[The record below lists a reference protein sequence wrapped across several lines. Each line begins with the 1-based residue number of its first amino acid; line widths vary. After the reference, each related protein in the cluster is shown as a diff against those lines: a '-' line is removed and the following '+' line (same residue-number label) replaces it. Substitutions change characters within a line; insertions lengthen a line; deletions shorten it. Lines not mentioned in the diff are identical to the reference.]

1 MAVVIGEAGPL
12 VVGLAECK
20 AALRLERDDEDAVL
34 AGHIRTAMALCEAFI
49 GQWLIE
55 REGEQRLACDVAWPD
70 PGWQRLQVSPVQAI
84 SGVYLAGEALATG
97 WESDIGADGT
107 GWVRLI
113 GLPVGAP
120 PAALV
125 VRFRAGLGTDWNSVP
140 EPLRAGVV
148 RLVSHL
154 FSHRDAGDAGP
165 PPAAVAALWRPWR
178 RMMLG

>member
-1 MAVVIGEAGPL
+1 MALVAGTAGPL

-20 AALRLERDDEDAVL
+20 AALRLDRDDEDAL
-34 AGHIRTAMALCEAFI
+34 IAGHIRTAMALCEAFI

-55 REGEQRLACDVAWPD
+55 REGEQRLVPD
-70 PGWQRLQVSPVQAI
+70 LAWQRLQVSPVQAV
-84 SGVYLAGEALATG
+84 SGVFLAGAALESP

-113 GLPVGAP
+113 RLPAP
-120 PAALV
+120 VPAGALV
-125 VRFRAGLGTDWNSVP
+125 VRFRAGIGVDWNDVP

-154 FSHRDAGDAGP
+154 FSHRDAADAGP

-178 RMMLG
+178 RMQLG

>member
-1 MAVVIGEAGPL
+1 MAVVTSEAGPL

-55 REGEQRLACDVAWPD
+55 RAGEQRLACDLA
-70 PGWQRLQVSPVQAI
+70 WQRLQASPVQAI
-84 SGVYLAGEALATG
+84 TGVFLAGEALATP

-107 GWVRLI
+107 GWVRFI
-113 GLPVGAP
+113 GLP
-120 PAALV
+120 PAAQGMV
-125 VRFRAGLGTDWNSVP
+125 VRFRAGLGPDWNAVP
-140 EPLRAGVV
+140 EPLRAGIV

-154 FSHRDAGDAGP
+154 FSHRDAADAGP

-178 RMMLG
+178 RMQLG

>member
-1 MAVVIGEAGPL
+1 MAVVTMEAGAL

-20 AALRLERDDEDAVL
+20 AALRLERDDEDGVL

-55 REGEQRLACDVAWPD
+55 REGEQRLACDLAW
-70 PGWQRLQVSPVQAI
+70 QQLQASPVQAI
-84 SGVYLAGEALATG
+84 TDVFLAGEALAAG
-97 WESDIGADGT
+97 WESDIGADGS

-113 GLPVGAP
+113 GLPPGAT
-120 PAALV
+120 PATLV
-125 VRFRAGLGTDWNSVP
+125 VRFRAGLGTDWNNVP

-154 FSHRDAGDAGP
+154 FSHRDAADGGP

-178 RMMLG
+178 RMQLG

>member
-1 MAVVIGEAGPL
+1 MAVVTGDVGPL

-55 REGEQRLACDVAWPD
+55 RNGEQRLACDLA
-70 PGWQRLQVSPVQAI
+70 WQRLQASPVQQI
-84 SGVYLAGEALATG
+84 SGLFLAGEALATG

-113 GLPVGAP
+113 GQIPMASTTATPVN
-120 PAALV
+120 LV
-125 VRFRAGLGTDWNSVP
+125 ARFRAGIGVDWNGVP
-140 EPLRAGVV
+140 EPLRAGIV

-154 FSHRDAGDAGP
+154 FSHRDAADAGP

-178 RMMLG
+178 RMQLG

>member
-1 MAVVIGEAGPL
+1 MAVVTSEAGPL

-55 REGEQRLACDVAWPD
+55 REGEQRLACDLAW
-70 PGWQRLQVSPVQAI
+70 QKLLASPVQAI
-84 SGVYLAGEALATG
+84 TGVFQAGEALATP

-113 GLPVGAP
+113 GMPAGATPVS
-120 PAALV
+120 LV
-125 VRFRAGLGTDWNSVP
+125 VRFRAGLGSDWNAVP
-140 EPLRAGVV
+140 EPLRAGIV
-148 RLVSHL
+148 RLVSHI
-154 FSHRDAGDAGP
+154 FSHRDAPDAGP

-178 RMMLG
+178 RMQLG

>member
-1 MAVVIGEAGPL
+1 MALVTMEAGPL
-12 VVGLAECK
+12 AVGLAECK

-49 GQWLIE
+49 GLWLIE
-55 REGEQRLACDVAWPD
+55 REGEQRLARDLA
-70 PGWQRLQVSPVQAI
+70 WQRLQASPVQAI
-84 SGVYLAGEALATG
+84 SGVYQAGAALAGG
-97 WESDIGADGT
+97 WESDIGSDGT

-113 GLPVGAP
+113 GQ
-120 PAALV
+120 PAGEPQVLV
-125 VRFRAGLGTDWNSVP
+125 VRFRAGLGADWNSVP

-154 FSHRDAGDAGP
+154 FSHRDAADAGP

-178 RMMLG
+178 RMQLG